1 MAKTSNGKL
10 SNNKKILYLIEQAG
24 TLMLM
29 QRNHVR
35 NLGNIT
41 FDTIASHS
49 FHVSVIAYCI
59 ARMEGLSHADG
70 SKAMVMGLMHD
81 LSEARTG
88 DNDFV
93 TKNYTT
99 MDEAKAAQDQFDG
112 INFGKDLLAE
122 VEEYE
127 KRETKISKCTKDA
140 DCVAQIF
147 MEWTLAW
154 QGNKLAEKWFKGD
167 LVHRVPSLRT
177 KSAKDLVL
185 SMKKSDPQEWWWSE
199 LVDKNGP
206 NLKHLGG

>member
-1 MAKTSNGKL
+1 MEKK
-10 SNNKKILYLIEQAG
+10 KKISSDEKTLYLIQQAG

-49 FHVSVIAYCI
+49 FHVGLISYCVC
-59 ARMEGLSHADG
+59 RMEKLSHEDALKG
-70 SKAMVMGLMHD
+70 MAMGLMHD
-81 LSEARTG
+81 LAEARTG

-93 TKNYTT
+93 SKNYTT
-99 MDEAKAAQDQFDG
+99 MDEAKAIDDQFQG
-112 INFGKDLLAE
+112 INFSKELKSE

-127 KRETKISKCTKDA
+127 ERTTKISQCTKDA
-140 DCVAQIF
+140 DCIAQLY

-167 LVHRVPSLRT
+167 LKNRVPFLKT
-177 KSAKDLVL
+177 KSAKKLITL
-185 SMKKSDPQEWWWSE
+185 LKKSDPQQWWWSQF
-199 LVDKNGP
+199 VSKAGP
-206 NLKHLGG
+206 NLEHLNGR